1 MSSNCGKKSAT
12 IPVAIGLCLLFLFP
26 GSGFAQDDSTAPRSL
41 VVGVLQAPPVMM
53 KAADGR
59 WNGIGIEIWENVAHR
74 MGLAFEY
81 REFAAFGPLVNALET
96 KTIDLIPSLP
106 VELRYESTI
115 DFSQSYFKSGLAIA
129 VPAESGGFR
138 WIRLIGALF
147 SREILGAIVLLL
159 VLSVV
164 AGVIVWLF
172 ERRRNSEMF
181 GSGPVPGVGNGVW
194 WSVVTMST
202 VGYGDKAP
210 KTAGGRLV
218 AIIWMFFSIAL
229 IASFTA
235 NITTSLTME
244 ELRGKVRGVSDLKH
258 ARVGTI
264 PQSEALHFLNRG
276 GIAAIPFE
284 GIPHGLQAVVEGK
297 IDAFVLNELLLKY
310 QVKTEFQGKLRVIPE
325 VFDEYFVGVG
335 LQAKAPL
342 RKPINK
348 ALLAFMKT
356 PEWVELQ
363 NRYAP

>member
-1 MSSNCGKKSAT
+1 MSSNCGKTAAT
-12 IPVAIGLCLLFLFP
+12 IFGTIGFCLLLLLP
-26 GSGFAQDDSTAPRSL
+26 GSGSAQADGAAARSL
-41 VVGVLQAPPVMM
+41 VVGALQAPPVMM

-59 WNGIGIEIWENVAHR
+59 WSGIGIEIWENVARR

-81 REFAAFGPLVNALET
+81 REFVAFGLLVDALET

-106 VELRYESTI
+106 VELRYESAI

-159 VLSVV
+159 FLSVV
-164 AGVIVWLF
+164 AGILVWLF

-181 GSGPVPGVGNGVW
+181 GGGAVSGVGNGVW

-218 AIIWMFFSIAL
+218 AILWMFFSIAL

-235 NITTSLTME
+235 NITTSLTIE
-244 ELRGKVRGVSDLKH
+244 ELRGKVRGISDLKR

-276 GIAAIPFE
+276 GIAVVPFE
-284 GIPHGLQAVVEGK
+284 GIPQGLRAVVEGK
-297 IDAFVLNELLLKY
+297 IDAFVLNELMLKY
-310 QVKTEFQGKLRVIPE
+310 QVKNDFQGRVRVLPD
-325 VFDEYFVGVG
+325 VFDEYFVAMA
-335 LQAKAPL
+335 LQEKTPL
-342 RKPINK
+342 RKPVNK
-348 ALLAFMKT
+348 ALLSFMKT